1 MMGSGCIKNCQS
13 LKMNA
18 TIKYK
23 KVNFYLTLKKLTFF
37 FIVHFD
43 CIIDQFE

>member
-23 KVNFYLTLKKLTFF
+23 KMTAASREGAHWSLQTF
-37 FIVHFD
+37 
-43 CIIDQFE
+43 

>member
-23 KVNFYLTLKKLTFF
+23 KKRKIFAY
-37 FIVHFD
+37 
-43 CIIDQFE
+43 E

>member
-23 KVNFYLTLKKLTFF
+23 KRKRK
-37 FIVHFD
+37 
-43 CIIDQFE
+43 FELWR